1 MTKKAGIYSRRISH
15 GSSDVHDLCLKTRKE
30 SRVLLSNLSEL
41 WGGVDDAQERLA
53 LFLLYNKRSFE
64 FLSIETRMSE
74 DGIPAII
81 FTPAEKVGCTPLF
94 SPISGKVCASII
106 VNGNMNEDIS
116 EVLPLIEGNIDIN
129 FSDELI
135 LPYKSSI
142 KPPLYFECAKY
153 IDQYIKARRLHWQKF
168 ISEERIEKNPS
179 SSTLWAKYAVSS
191 YDPYKTLKFPN
202 KKKLLSENHTEWR
215 ELNYV
220 LKMSLDEMSSSNTPR
235 ISKLSYKDK
244 VEDLRRKADFRNII
258 KPTELRIQTA
268 DPLG

>member
-94 SPISGKVCASII
+94 SPISGKACASII

-142 KPPLYFECAKY
+142 TAYTDMCLYPF
-153 IDQYIKARRLHWQKF
+153 
-168 ISEERIEKNPS
+168 
-179 SSTLWAKYAVSS
+179 
-191 YDPYKTLKFPN
+191 
-202 KKKLLSENHTEWR
+202 
-215 ELNYV
+215 
-220 LKMSLDEMSSSNTPR
+220 
-235 ISKLSYKDK
+235 
-244 VEDLRRKADFRNII
+244 
-258 KPTELRIQTA
+258 
-268 DPLG
+268 